1 MQPVLYGV
9 SGIFPLGAGVAW
21 ACAAVGTSP
30 AAAAA
35 PTVTPRLCR
44 KSRRLGLWLMVP
56 PPVVC
61 RLRRGKPGSGN
72 GEVSEAPA
80 LPGVKARDGS
90 CALRH
95 HRPARA
101 FDEPR

>member
-61 RLRRGKPGSGN
+61 RLPTRKTWTREW
-72 GEVSEAPA
+72 EVSEAPA
-80 LPGVKARDGS
+80 LPGVKARGAS

-95 HRPARA
+95 HRTA
-101 FDEPR
+101 